1 VKAEYDFS
9 EAEQGK
15 FYHSDAELSFPVYLD
30 ADVSA
35 YLGQLAE
42 EREIDIQALVNEWL
56 RAGIRVAQSVG
67 VREGEEHYGS
77 GDE

>member
-1 VKAEYDFS
+1 MKAEYDFS
-9 EAEQGK
+9 EADQGK

-56 RAGIRVAQSVG
+56 RAGIRVAQSVE
-67 VREGEEHYGS
+67 VRERENKYGAS
-77 GDE
+77 HE